1 MINTKDMSR
10 AHINKIF
17 VCENHLI
24 TYSLRK
30 LIVMRNFNN
39 KENSNSLIT
48 HIIFLKLCIQNY
60 KEKI

>member
-39 KENSNSLIT
+39 ILINLNRTSL
-48 HIIFLKLCIQNY
+48 LK
-60 KEKI
+60 